1 VARLTGS
8 IDYAKKKEKRAM
20 IKSQKDEMV
29 RGDATYKSHTIH
41 VGSGE
46 SPNSGESSAQCQCI
60 SLTCSIGANAA

>member
-1 VARLTGS
+1 
-8 IDYAKKKEKRAM
+8 M

-46 SPNSGESSAQCQCI
+46 SPNSGESSAECQCI
-60 SLTCSIGANAA
+60 SLTRSIGANAA